1 MGGAILLRNFFLPL
15 SLQDGAKVTW
25 KSMLI
30 CCFQCPVASA
40 SSVYRN
46 IVHTSPRIQC
56 ASIRNNNLCVIYR
69 ETVVGRWSQMQRPR
83 CDGSK
88 PSLHADSLHSWNI
101 NEHRQRANIKI
112 RRYRQKS
119 YVHLTMQAD
128 NLLSGHKVGV
138 HWPPQILQSS

>member
-1 MGGAILLRNFFLPL
+1 MGGAILLRNFFYLYL
-15 SLQDGAKVTW
+15 YRMAQKSLGNRCLT
-25 KSMLI
+25 

-46 IVHTSPRIQC
+46 VVHTSPRIQC